1 MLSDLLQSLEV
12 LRVHRYLHND
22 IKLENII
29 LCGSTYKF
37 IDWGQAGSFKQLHM
51 GDMIGTS
58 PIKWYLMGFPEIYT
72 ENIMALRT
80 HMVNSDFRFSELF
93 LDVHKQVQIEYEE
106 IVASSPSFKSLV
118 RKYTDTFD
126 VFMVGMM
133 LLRAIHKYNLDQ
145 GKWLPLVKAMVSLKN
160 PLNAKDALKLL

>member
-1 MLSDLLQSLEV
+1 
-12 LRVHRYLHND
+12 
-22 IKLENII
+22 
-29 LCGSTYKF
+29 
-37 IDWGQAGSFKQLHM
+37 M

-72 ENIMALRT
+72 ENIMTLRT
-80 HMVNSDFRFSELF
+80 HMVNSDFRFSDLF
-93 LDVHKQVQIEYEE
+93 LDVHKQVQAEYEE

-126 VFMVGMM
+126 VFMLGMM

-145 GKWLPLVKAMVSLKN
+145 GKWLPLVKAMVSLKK